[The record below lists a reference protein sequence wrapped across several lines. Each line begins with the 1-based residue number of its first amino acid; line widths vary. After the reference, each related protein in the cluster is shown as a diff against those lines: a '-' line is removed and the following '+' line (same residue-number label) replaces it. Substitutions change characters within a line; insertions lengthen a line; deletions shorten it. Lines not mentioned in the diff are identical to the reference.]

1 MRIDKLL
8 AIGDTL
14 TFGLWDNKQIPVR
27 VKALIDGYPSSF
39 EVTQTIPHFCV
50 KGAIITYDKGDREE
64 MRKALGNK

>member
-14 TFGLWDNKQIPVR
+14 TFGLWDNRQIPVR

-39 EVTQTIPHFCV
+39 EVKQTIPYLCV
-50 KGAIITYDKGDREE
+50 KGAIITYDKVDRRE
-64 MRKALGNK
+64 MREFCEK